1 MRRVTLVSRLFV
13 AAMTIASIGSAP
25 FQCARKPGPDVR
37 LEDEPGQ
44 ALYALA
50 QKFKADGN
58 EGARTETLEFIVKQ
72 YPTSRFAEQARLDLG
87 RAGPAPKST
96 P

>member
-1 MRRVTLVSRLFV
+1 MRRVALVSHHLFI
-13 AAMTIASIGSAP
+13 AAVTIAVVGSAP
-25 FQCARKPGPDVR
+25 FQCARKPGPEVR

-50 QKFKADGN
+50 EKFKADGN
-58 EGARTETLEFIVKQ
+58 ERARTETLEFLMKQ

-87 RAGPAPKST
+87 RAPAP

>member
-1 MRRVTLVSRLFV
+1 MVSRLFA
-13 AAMTIASIGSAP
+13 AAMTIVTIGSAP
-25 FQCARKPGPDVR
+25 FQCARKPGPEAR

-50 QKFKADGN
+50 QQFKADGN
-58 EGARTETLEFIVKQ
+58 DRARTETLEFILKQ
-72 YPTSRFAEQARLDLG
+72 YPTSRYAEQARLDLG
-87 RAGPAPKST
+87 KTEPLPK